1 MNIRAIAFGALAG
14 LVVQLVAGIALGI
27 LWTYGITGGTLA
39 GLAGSALVS
48 ASVASFVA
56 SILSRHREI
65 THGIAAVLLLAFG
78 SSINSVF
85 TGSFD
90 AIGLLTGT
98 TIALG
103 SGSLAAR
110 VVVLARRSNSSSND
124 QGRS

>member
-1 MNIRAIAFGALAG
+1 MNIRAVAFGALAG
-14 LVVQLVAGIALGI
+14 LVVQLVAGIVLGM
-27 LWTYGITGGTLA
+27 LLTYGITGGTLA
-39 GLAGSALVS
+39 GLAGSALAS
-48 ASVASFVA
+48 ASTASFVA

-90 AIGLLTGT
+90 AIGFLIGT

-103 SGSLAAR
+103 TGSLAAG
-110 VVVLARRSNSSSND
+110 VVVLVRRSNSSSNE